1 MKMTE
6 FNLKEN
12 SADIGLKLGTL
23 IFIIS
28 ALLYLYDIK
37 YITNGLLSGV
47 SIFLTLGF
55 GVYSI
60 FNGRKLN
67 QQIISFKNAFTA
79 YFLCI
84 VVGYLVVSVGDI
96 IIFQFVDPEA
106 GKILN
111 EELMIQ
117 TKNKYETWQMP
128 ADQISMQLENM
139 QNYPRYS
146 YFSVFMN
153 YIFILLINA
162 FVGLFPAFIL
172 KKS

>member
-60 FNGRKLN
+60 INGRKLN

-84 VVGYLVVSVGDI
+84 VVYCQLYY
-96 IIFQFVDPEA
+96 QR
-106 GKILN
+106 
-111 EELMIQ
+111 
-117 TKNKYETWQMP
+117 
-128 ADQISMQLENM
+128 QI
-139 QNYPRYS
+139 
-146 YFSVFMN
+146 
-153 YIFILLINA
+153 
-162 FVGLFPAFIL
+162 
-172 KKS
+172 